1 MRPHLRKRLASRD
14 ILLVFAFLALSS
26 YLIPTAIG
34 VYASP
39 ISWALFL
46 PSYVVTMLF
55 YDGILGLE
63 HAAYAVQGFVP
74 VDGHFLWEAGN
85 VATYYL
91 FAVAAAW
98 LGNRLRRFTA
108 SLDTHETA

>member
-1 MRPHLRKRLASRD
+1 MRAHLWKRVASRD
-14 ILLVFAFLALSS
+14 VLLVFAFLTLS
-26 YLIPTAIG
+26 YHLIPTVAG

-63 HAAYAVQGFVP
+63 HVVYATQGFVP

-98 LGNRLRRFTA
+98 LGDRLRRFTA
-108 SLDTHETA
+108 SLDRHEAA